1 VKTGFGNILAENAA
15 QNFFIL
21 SSLLILIAPD
31 APDVLA
37 MFFFFFCIVLNFKN
51 FFLIVFISFLKR

>member
-1 VKTGFGNILAENAA
+1 MKTGFGNILAENAA

-37 MFFFFFCIVLNFKN
+37 MFFFFLHCSEF
-51 FFLIVFISFLKR
+51 